1 MSGILRRHDPETV
14 PATATWSWWE
24 AVAVVV
30 LAIGGGFLVRLLL
43 FGASVTSPEEQLGR
57 RLVSELTWI
66 VVVLTWLQIRGTGWA
81 GAFGRPARVWP
92 EVVDGAVFGWIL
104 YGLVT
109 LGVALPVAWL
119 VRLGSDRSVTPPAQL
134 PEGLA
139 PFGWALAATLTLLVA
154 PVAEELLF
162 RGVLFSA
169 LRDRLG
175 LASGVVG
182 SAAGFGIVHYLPS
195 DPIGAVTTVAA
206 ATAMGVGL
214 AIQYQR
220 RGNLV
225 APLSAH
231 IAFNVLGLSILLR
244 Q

>member
-1 MSGILRRHDPETV
+1 MSGILRRHDDGTV
-14 PATATWSWWE
+14 PGTAPWSWWE

-30 LAIGGGFLVRLLL
+30 LAIGGGVLVRLLL
-43 FGASVTSPEEQLGR
+43 FGASVTSPEEQVGR

-66 VVVLTWLQIRGTGWA
+66 VAVLTWLRLRRIGWTR
-81 GAFGRPARVWP
+81 AFGRPTRVWP
-92 EVVDGAVFGWIL
+92 EVADGAVFGWIL
-104 YGLVT
+104 YGGVA

-119 VRLGSDRSVTPPAQL
+119 VRLASDGAVTTPEPL
-134 PEGLA
+134 PQGLSLL
-139 PFGWALAATLTLLVA
+139 GWVLAATLTLLIA
-154 PVAEELLF
+154 PVAEELTF
-162 RGVLFSA
+162 RGVLFPA

-182 SAAGFGIVHYLPS
+182 SATGFGIVHYLPS

-214 AIQYQR
+214 AIQYER

-231 IAFNVLGLSILLR
+231 IAFNILGLVILLR
-244 Q
+244 T

>member
-24 AVAVVV
+24 AIVV
-30 LAIGGGFLVRLLL
+30 LVLALGTGHLVRLLL
-43 FGASVTSPEEQLGR
+43 LGTSVTSPAEQVGR
-57 RLVSELTWI
+57 RLIPELVWI
-66 VVVLTWLQIRGTGWA
+66 VVVVSWLRIRRIGWTR
-81 GAFGRPARVWP
+81 AFGRPAQVWP
-92 EVVDGAVFGWIL
+92 EVADGVVFGWIL

-119 VRLGSDRSVTPPAQL
+119 IRLGSDRPVTPPAQL

-169 LRDRLG
+169 IRKRFG
-175 LASGVVG
+175 LAIGLVG
-182 SAAGFGIVHYLPS
+182 SAVAFGLVHYVPE
-195 DPIGAVTTVAA
+195 DPIDVVITVAA

-214 AIQYQR
+214 AIQYER
-220 RGNLV
+220 RGNLI